1 MGKKILSILIILT
14 VIAGCSQNKD
24 KEGIAGAAISTLN
37 QILDKTEEQQKAEK
51 DQTDNNKENSDEKK
65 VDKEE
70 IPTADAKSN
79 DDGSNNSESKS
90 NINEETPTKST
101 GNKNAG
107 NSNNDTDQS
116 SNSTVPETPKPSQ
129 PQEPTQ
135 PSKPVEPTPPSKP
148 VCDDT
153 LPAGTYPR
161 EKEDEVCTQIEK
173 EMIKNLAEGK
183 PTFKRYEIEYGATE
197 CGTEYFY
204 IIPIY

>member
-1 MGKKILSILIILT
+1 MGKKILSILIVLT
-14 VIAGCSQNKD
+14 VIAGCSQNTD
-24 KEGIAGAAISTLN
+24 KKGTAGDVISTLN
-37 QILDKTEEQQKAEK
+37 QILDKTAEQQKEEK
-51 DQTDNNKENSDEKK
+51 NQKENDKEDSDEKT
-65 VDKEE
+65 VDKEDT
-70 IPTADAKSN
+70 PTANAKSN
-79 DDGSNNSESKS
+79 DAGSNNRESKS
-90 NINEETPTKST
+90 NVNTPSKSST

-107 NSNNDTDQS
+107 SSNNKTDQS
-116 SNSTVPETPKPSQ
+116 SNGTVPEKPTPSQ
-129 PQEPTQ
+129 PQEPAQ

-153 LPAGTYPR
+153 LPAGAYPR

>member
-1 MGKKILSILIILT
+1 MGKKILSILIIMT
-14 VIAGCSQNKD
+14 VIAGCSQNTS
-24 KEGIAGAAISTLN
+24 KEEGTAAGDVVSTLN
-37 QILDKTEEQQKAEK
+37 QILDKTKEQLEAEK
-51 DQTDNNKENSDEKK
+51 DQADNEKEDSDKKK

-70 IPTADAKSN
+70 TPTADAKS
-79 DDGSNNSESKS
+79 DDTTSNS
-90 NINEETPTKST
+90 NVNTPSKST

-107 NSNNDTDQS
+107 SSNNKTDQS
-116 SNSTVPETPKPSQ
+116 SNSTVSETPEPSK
-129 PQEPTQ
+129 PQEPAQ

-153 LPAGTYPR
+153 LPAGAYPR